1 MLSDAFRTLA
11 IEPSDAAAVLAVG
24 WATVELERAAREL
37 GTAFDLEFVEAPGS
51 LHLGCAC
58 RRSVA
63 TVDGV
68 HVVLLE
74 PSTEG
79 RLALTL
85 ARHGEGLVAAWIRDA
100 TGRERAGPTG
110 GAGRSARTTSAA
122 RRGPFGVERL
132 VLGGPVSGPHH
143 LLVERATIRMP

>member
-1 MLSDAFRTLA
+1 MLSDAFRTLGL
-11 IEPSDAAAVLAVG
+11 EAATAGAVLAVG

-51 LHLGCAC
+51 IHLGCAC

-74 PSTEG
+74 PITEG
-79 RLALTL
+79 RLAVTL
-85 ARHGEGLVAAWIRDA
+85 ARHGEGLAAAWIRDDPMRAA
-100 TGRERAGPTG
+100 TTRSGSGGRA
-110 GAGRSARTTSAA
+110 TSAA
-122 RRGPFGVERL
+122 RPGPFGTERL

-143 LLVERATIRMP
+143 LLVQGATIRMP